1 MIQNLPWLFLL
12 LPLVVAAIDWLCFSK
27 CPRTAAA
34 LSILSAAG
42 TFGLCV
48 AYLCGLSTGTPG
60 TYTWLPAV
68 LDTQHSLSMGLLM
81 DALSMR
87 MMLVV
92 TGIGL
97 LVHIFSVGYMK
108 GDSSNLSRY
117 FAGLSIFMF
126 SMTCIVMADNLAMT
140 FIGWEMVGF
149 SSYLLIGHWFH

>member
-27 CPRTAAA
+27 CPRTAAS
-34 LSILSAAG
+34 LSTLSAIA
-42 TFGLCV
+42 TFALCV
-48 AYLCGLSTGTPG
+48 AYLNGMQTGTPDV
-60 TYTWLPAV
+60 YTWLP
-68 LDTQHSLSMGLLM
+68 TKEGMTSLSMGLVT
-81 DALSMR
+81 DALAMR

-92 TGIGL
+92 TGIGS
-97 LVHIFSVGYMK
+97 LVHIFSLGYMK

-126 SMTCIVMADNLAMT
+126 SMSTIVLASNLAMT

-149 SSYLLIGHWFH
+149 SSYLLI